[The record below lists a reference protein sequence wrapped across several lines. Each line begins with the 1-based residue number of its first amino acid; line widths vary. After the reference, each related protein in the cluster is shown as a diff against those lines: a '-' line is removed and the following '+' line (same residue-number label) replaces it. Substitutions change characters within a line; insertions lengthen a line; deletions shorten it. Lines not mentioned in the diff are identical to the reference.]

1 MLRSTSK
8 AAKANI
14 RNYIIEHFDPTG
26 YDYEAIDCTD
36 WQAVAHVIWN
46 VWHEE
51 KVYGQYKGFA
61 CFRDWCQGLPSILDT
76 CYYYNRSAIN
86 DLAVILE
93 DKETLAELEDWSKD
107 EYWES
112 ERAAEEKLTWLIY
125 RELQEA
131 NIEK

>member
-1 MLRSTSK
+1 MLRSNSK

-14 RNYIIEHFDPTG
+14 HKYIIEHFDPTG
-26 YDYEAIDCTD
+26 YSYEAVTEWLD
-36 WQAVAHVIWN
+36 VAHIIWN
-46 VWHEE
+46 AWRKE
-51 KVYGQYKGFA
+51 KVYSHWKGFA
-61 CFRDWCQGLPSILDT
+61 CFRDWAQGLPSILDT

-93 DKETLAELEDWSKD
+93 DKETLAELEDWCKD

-125 RELQEA
+125 RELQQA
-131 NIEK
+131 NIER